1 MRCFGEYLSKKLT
14 PDFQFQLP
22 QVKSLEAITPIFTTR
37 KMLNKL
43 KTSDFSWTY
52 QRTEDAGQLATLKSG
67 DQ

>member
-1 MRCFGEYLSKKLT
+1 M

-22 QVKSLEAITPIFTTR
+22 HVKSLETITPIFTTR

-67 DQ
+67 DR